1 MLVVTS
7 SSPASPQVQA
17 YNPQITLSP
26 EQGPAGTQ
34 VTVTGTGW
42 TEHSSRGISVPIEIG
57 FANEVARG
65 HPDANG
71 KFSVSLTIPTSASVG
86 ELELLAIIGNSGSAD
101 ATFTVSPP
109 VTGEYS
115 VTMEGAFT
123 AEPDPPG
130 QGTYGREK
138 TIFHPGDTI
147 WYMGAVR
154 NSGQEPVDAYFT
166 WRGKYDDPEIGVEIF
181 SDKNTVTV
189 HPGYTGYYSPGII
202 PSDAAGPYLNRV
214 TVVVGTDKF
223 IKESRFEIAG
233 GEACMFNAPDFSLDS
248 NQIGHIGWGFKTGLG
263 DEWEYGAT
271 EGTST
276 ADNWIKKGTRAD
288 MLAEFGSRPH
298 YTRYTCRPWPWIWSN
313 PSAADKEARDG
324 QARPYDA
331 YRDNDLSRAVAV
343 LNRTYG
349 AGMPY
354 LDLVEFL
361 NANYYFESLP
371 NEHEGGAPTRWTSIM
386 PLNPVTE
393 ATPTPK
399 PTPTPTPPTPTP
411 TPPAIIKVPVPYK
424 TQWDENAGKGW
435 NNCGPASVSM
445 AMAYYGKDI
454 SVEDAARSIRGAP
467 RGGNTD
473 FKSANTKALLDKH
486 GLKLEDV
493 DSLDSMKKQLDLGK
507 PVIMLVHND
516 HYVRN
521 TTGRE
526 WTIPYPRETF
536 SRETDENGKV
546 KLINHIVVVTGYDN
560 QNIYINDPLAI
571 KSEGGKAVADPEVG
585 TNFSVPIETFKLAAG
600 EVGWYGTAVACK

>member
-1 MLVVTS
+1 MVPFIHSRRLAVTVIFTLIMAMLLVTS
-7 SSPASPQVQA
+7 SPHTSPPVQA
-17 YNPQITLSP
+17 YNPQITVSP

-42 TEHSSRGISVPIEIG
+42 EEHASRGISVPIEIG

-65 HPDANG
+65 YPDANG
-71 KFSVSLTIPTSASVG
+71 KFSVSLTIPTEAEVG
-86 ELELLAIIGNSGSAD
+86 ELELLAIIGNGGSAD

-109 VTGEYS
+109 VTGAYS
-115 VTMEGAFT
+115 VIMEGAFT

-130 QGTYGREK
+130 QGTYSREK
-138 TIFHPGDTI
+138 TTFHPGGTI

-181 SDKNTVTV
+181 SDKNTVTLQ
-189 HPGYTGYYSPGII
+189 PGYVGYYSPGII

-223 IKESRFEIAG
+223 VKESRFEIAG

-248 NQIGHIGWGFKTGLG
+248 NHVGWGFKTGLG

-276 ADNWIKKGTRAD
+276 SDNWIKKGTRAE
-288 MLAEFGSRPH
+288 MLAEFGSQPH

-343 LNRTYG
+343 LNRAYG

-371 NEHEGGAPTRWTSIM
+371 TEQEGGAPTRWTAIKL
-386 PLNPVTE
+386 LNPVTE
-393 ATPTPK
+393 VTPTPPAPK
-399 PTPTPTPPTPTP
+399 PVPTPTPAPTPTPTPTPPCEVTSCVRKAT
-411 TPPAIIKVPVPYK
+411 A
-424 TQWDENAGKGW
+424 DEQDHLTN
-435 NNCGPASVSM
+435 
-445 AMAYYGKDI
+445 
-454 SVEDAARSIRGAP
+454 IRRAFSAERVQGTGACI
-467 RGGNTD
+467 NQTD
-473 FKSANTKALLDKH
+473 SDW
-486 GLKLEDV
+486 E
-493 DSLDSMKKQLDLGK
+493 
-507 PVIMLVHND
+507 
-516 HYVRN
+516 VRYN
-521 TTGRE
+521 
-526 WTIPYPRETF
+526 
-536 SRETDENGKV
+536 
-546 KLINHIVVVTGYDN
+546 
-560 QNIYINDPLAI
+560 INDPAWKISPGEL
-571 KSEGGKAVADPEVG
+571 SERIRFTAESWRVSPTNNRAQAQYSPPTEIALCLDGLGVSRDDMLETLVG
-585 TNFSVPIETFKLAAG
+585 LLPP
-600 EVGWYGTAVACK
+600 